1 MAYRLPAH
9 LHRNRHGVLYFRL
22 AVPADLRPT
31 FGQAEIYRSLNTS
44 SVRQAADAAQ
54 MLRIELWAIFRE
66 CRTTAMSEE
75 EKTPSVDLQR
85 LKDVMTF
92 AKQKLKL
99 QDRRDEQ
106 EAAHYDEIIQRKAE
120 RKQHERELNIAIMAK
135 GGGTPSKAAGKSFA
149 DALAEYLAD
158 AQIKPN
164 TRRTYRGRL
173 ERAQAHF
180 GASQDIRHI
189 EQAELSGFARKLV
202 KETPDPTTAGHHI
215 TTLGTFLNWYRT
227 REGWGN
233 PLTTKTLIPKKD
245 TPVTEERHGF
255 TVEQLG
261 VVLKNARRYREKQP
275 YKYWATVAAALTG
288 CRIEELA
295 QINLHTDLK
304 HNEASGVW
312 YFDLNG
318 KADQDGTLRKSL
330 KNKASWRCVPIHSAL
345 VNHGLIDYLR
355 EQVKAGYSRP
365 FESGWKP
372 LITDDGK
379 ALKWNHSAVNWS
391 GRELKK
397 LVAAGDIDEHGG
409 KLTYFHSMRHTV
421 SQCLGRAKVTGE
433 IAEALLGHSYADSE
447 RERYHKLKSDPDQLS
462 REGIEPGLAELVGLL
477 DAP

>member
-22 AVPADLRPT
+22 TVPNDIRHLLNQR
-31 FGQAEIYRSLNTS
+31 EIYRSLNTS

-54 MLRIELWAIFRE
+54 ALRVAFGAIFGELRAA
-66 CRTTAMSEE
+66 TMSEQ
-75 EKTPSVDLQR
+75 EKTIAEVDLER
-85 LKDVMTF
+85 LKEVTRF

-99 QDRRDEQ
+99 QDRRDELE
-106 EAAHYDEIIQRKAE
+106 EALHDAIVQQRTE
-120 RKQHERELNIAIMAK
+120 RKQHARELDIAIQAK
-135 GGGTPSKAAGKSFA
+135 GGGDLSKAVGKSFA
-149 DALAEYLAD
+149 DALVEYLAD
-158 AQIKPN
+158 AQIKPT

-189 EQAELSGFARKLV
+189 GQAELSSFARKLV

-215 TTLGTFLNWYRT
+215 TTLGTFINWYRT

-245 TPVTEERHGF
+245 TPVTEERQGF

-261 VVLKNARRYREKQP
+261 VVIRNARRYREKQP
-275 YKYWATVAAALTG
+275 HKYWATVSAALTG

-304 HNEASGVW
+304 HNVGSGVW

-318 KADQDGTLRKSL
+318 KTDQDGTLRKSM
-330 KNKASWRCVPIHSAL
+330 KNKASWRCVPIHSVL
-345 VNHGLIDYLR
+345 VNHGLIDYLN

-379 ALKWNHSAVNWS
+379 AIKWNHSAVNWS

-397 LVAAGDIDEHGG
+397 LVAAGDIDAHGG

-421 SQCLGRAKVTGE
+421 SQCLGRAKVTAE

-447 RERYHKLKSDPDQLS
+447 RERYHKLKSILTSYRAKVLS
-462 REGIEPGLAELVGLL
+462 QVWQHW
-477 DAP
+477 

>member
-1 MAYRLPAH
+1 LPAS
-9 LHRNRHGVLYFRL
+9 
-22 AVPADLRPT
+22 
-31 FGQAEIYRSLNTS
+31 FGSLECQQTLEQREIYRSLNTS

-54 MLRIELWAIFRE
+54 ALRIALSAIFGE
-66 CRTTAMSEE
+66 LRTATMSEQ
-75 EKTPSVDLQR
+75 EKKATTVDLER
-85 LKDVMTF
+85 LKEVTRF

-99 QDRRDEQ
+99 QDRRDEL
-106 EAAHYDEIIQRKAE
+106 EAALHDSIVQQRTK
-120 RKQHERELNIAIMAK
+120 RKQHARELDIAIQAK
-135 GGGTPSKAAGKSFA
+135 GGGESSKAVGKPFA

-189 EQAELSGFARKLV
+189 EQAELSSFARKLV

-261 VVLKNARRYREKQP
+261 VVIKNARRYREKQP

-304 HNEASGVW
+304 HNSASGVW

-345 VNHGLIDYLR
+345 VNHGLIDYLK
-355 EQVKAGYSRP
+355 EQIKAGYSRP

-397 LVAAGDIDEHGG
+397 LVAAGDIDAHGG

-421 SQCLGRAKVTGE
+421 SQCLGRAKVTAE

-462 REGIEPGLAELVGLL
+462 REGVEPGLAVLGALL
-477 DAP
+477 Y